1 MNEDYKKIKRIL
13 ADLRSEY
20 ADLCSNDL
28 MDPNT
33 PITERDIV
41 AEIYYRLKLFCK
53 KKKLYPHTEIK
64 PASRNFS
71 IDELKKLP
79 RIDVVI
85 LKNNGHLSWLSAA
98 TKIQNRYKKGMVEAR
113 FSSVPINFFHTA
125 IEVKIQSNVRSAK
138 KDLDTLSG
146 IMKKKKSCNCFMVL
160 LNARGPRKD
169 HEKIIKYAQEKKIH
183 LIEYTFNRHF

>member
-1 MNEDYKKIKRIL
+1 MNEEYEKIKRIL

-20 ADLCSNDL
+20 ANLCSNDVK
-28 MDPNT
+28 DPNT

-41 AEIYYRLKLFCK
+41 AEIYYRLKLFCEK
-53 KKKLYPHTEIK
+53 KTLYPHTEIK
-64 PASRNFS
+64 PAFSRNLS

-98 TKIQNRYKKGMVEAR
+98 TKIQNRYKKGMVQAR
-113 FSSVPINFFHTA
+113 FSSVPIVFIHTA
-125 IEVKIQSNVRSAK
+125 IEVKIQSNVRAAK
-138 KDLDTLSG
+138 KDIDTLDE
-146 IMKKKKSCNCFMVL
+146 ILKKNKSCNCFMVL
-160 LNARGPRKD
+160 LNARGLRKD

-183 LIEYTFNRHF
+183 LIEYTCN